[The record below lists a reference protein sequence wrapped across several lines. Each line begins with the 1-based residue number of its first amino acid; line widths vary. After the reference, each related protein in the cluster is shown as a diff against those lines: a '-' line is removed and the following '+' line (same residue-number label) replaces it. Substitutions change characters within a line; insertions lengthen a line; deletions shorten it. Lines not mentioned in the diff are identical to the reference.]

1 MFNAS
6 TFPLDK
12 FRHDYSRVNEE
23 VDEFLFYFFKSAYFR
38 FKIMA
43 EAIRIRNESAEFINN
58 EINRKKPRE
67 KK

>member
-1 MFNAS
+1 LFNAY

-12 FRHDYSRVNEE
+12 FRRDYSRVNEE

-43 EAIRIRNESAEFINN
+43 EAIRIRNESAEFINK
-58 EINRKKPRE
+58 EINQKTSE